1 MFGPL
6 KSHENSK
13 IYDVIAASP
22 LLVLYGWVLIRDW
35 PTLKMEIGALVHGG
49 LEISPLIELLG
60 LCLPMGFAGLLIL
73 LVLIRTLPIK
83 KSPGIVPRAVALIGY
98 GSGMAILILPPAA
111 LPLWLEVVSIAIVLP
126 GMCAVIA
133 SFIWLRRSF
142 SILPEARRLVTGGP
156 YAFIRHPVYLFEEI
170 TLFGVMLQF
179 MQPWAFLIF
188 VLQLCFQLARIP
200 FEERVLTDAF
210 PQYAEYSARTSRL
223 IPGIY

>member
-22 LLVLYGWVLIRDW
+22 LLAFYGWVLVRDW

-49 LEISPLIELLG
+49 LEIGPLVELLG

-83 KSPGIVPRAVALIGY
+83 KSSGIVPRAVALIGY

-111 LPLWLEVVSIAIVLP
+111 LPLWLEAVSIAIVLP
-126 GMCAVIA
+126 GLCAVIA